1 MRRPLYALAF
11 LGLCTLATAA
21 NAQKAADTPVAPLV
35 PYRVSQIGGTDAIAK
50 PLTDK
55 PGDAASGSKVVAN
68 RRQGNCLGCH
78 QISSLTTE
86 AFHGEVGPSLDGVA
100 GRWDAPHLRMII
112 VNPKHVFTEAT
123 VMPAFYRV
131 EGLSR
136 VRQEFEGKPILSA
149 QQVEDVV
156 AYLATLK

>member
-1 MRRPLYALAF
+1 MRRPIYAYALV
-11 LGLCTLATAA
+11 GLCALTSAA
-21 NAQKAADTPVAPLV
+21 EAESAPGELPPFRIVAV
-35 PYRVSQIGGTDAIAK
+35 DGTDAIPD

-55 PGDAASGSKVVAN
+55 PGDASAGAKVVAN

-78 QISSLTTE
+78 QISSLKTE
-86 AFHGEVGPSLDGVA
+86 SFHGEVGPTLDGVA
-100 GRWDAPHLRMII
+100 GRWNAAHLRMIV

-131 EGLSR
+131 DGLSR
-136 VRQEFEGKPILSA
+136 VRPEFQGKPILTA

-156 AYLATLK
+156 AYLITLK

>member
-1 MRRPLYALAF
+1 MRRPITAYALA
-11 LGLCTLATAA
+11 GLCALATAA
-21 NAQKAADTPVAPLV
+21 GAETASGGLAPFKIVAAD
-35 PYRVSQIGGTDAIAK
+35 GTDAIPD

-55 PGDAASGSKVVAN
+55 PGDPAAGAKVVVN

-78 QISSLTTE
+78 QISSVKSE
-86 AFHGEVGPSLDGVA
+86 DFHGEVGPSLDGVA
-100 GRWDAPHLRMII
+100 GRWDAAHLRMIV

-131 EGLSR
+131 DGLSR
-136 VRQEFEGKPILSA
+136 VRPEFQGKPILTA

-156 AYLATLK
+156 AYLTTLK